1 MNIIVPLS
9 NIICFQTFQKLPDAE
24 FHIVADAGHSFSEPG
39 VPSLLVEVSDKYKNL
54 WFSWF
59 KQNDYF

>member
-39 VPSLLVEVSDKYKNL
+39 VRSLLVEVSDKYKNL
-54 WFSWF
+54 
-59 KQNDYF
+59 